1 MKKYVKK
8 NWPLGL
14 TNLVLIVFVI
24 VLNILAF
31 TSFDNIFEQFFGYSD
46 HYLVGNTEDYNVNY
60 VESKFNSVEEL
71 YAYEEAKCAEIAQAG
86 IVLLKNDNTLLPL
99 NSGTT
104 LSLFSVSS
112 TNLVSGGS
120 GSGSGSFELTAD
132 LKEGLEATGFKVN
145 QKLWDFY
152 KFGNGSTYGRGPGVI
167 NYGADLDWSINE
179 CPLNVITADSSLV
192 ASFQGTT
199 AVFVLSRTGGEGGD
213 EARDM
218 AAYGGKSGE
227 HYLEPNKEELEI
239 IDYLNKNFSDVIIL
253 INSNNAME
261 LGWVNNYENINAVLN
276 FPGAGRRGTYGLGYL
291 LRGKGAN
298 GKEFSPSGHL
308 VDTLVYDNFSSP
320 AMQNM
325 GDYNYENSNYYYVV
339 YSEGIYIGYKYYE
352 TRYEDYVTGRENTGT
367 YDYANTVTYPF
378 GYGMSYTSFEWSD
391 YKVGNVDKDGNID
404 VSIKVKNTGSVKGK
418 DVVQI
423 YVNAPYTEYD
433 KENNIEKASVSLVGY
448 GKTKLLNP
456 NESETV
462 KITLN
467 LKDFISYDSKNK
479 KTYILEDGTYFI
491 TAGYDAHAAINN
503 VLKKKSSLGQSVD
516 ITKMVKSLS
525 EEVAGNADLVGTY
538 VQSTFDS
545 TTYSKSNGVAVTNQ
559 FDDAILDDM
568 KQLSRSNWSIMDNDG
583 LRYGT
588 VGTKNS
594 PAEIGGKQFSHPLDR
609 ELKAKLDSRSSLNP
623 NEGKEYL
630 DVELEQNHDIDLID
644 LRGLAFDDPKWNL
657 LLSQMSIKE
666 LHKLVAESGYC
677 SPSVSSINKPKV
689 RDLDGPAGLNKVVG
703 HGSVELGEDYFSMT
717 WPTEYILACTWDE
730 ALAYEMG
737 QLIGEDGL
745 YGDVQGWYGPG
756 MNIHRTPFAG
766 RNFEYYSED
775 SYLSGRFGYQQVA
788 GASSMGLYAF
798 IKHFALNDQE
808 THRDHLGLITW
819 SNEQTIRE
827 IYLKPFEMTIKDNY
841 QEVKYNEPVYNENGK
856 IVDYVE
862 KTALLPATF
871 GVMSSFNRIGTTW
884 AGGHYRLLT
893 NVLRNEWGYNGF
905 VLTDYEVRSY
915 MYTDQS
921 LAAGG
926 DAKLTTVDWGDF
938 SLKDSPEYHLYA
950 YNAAHHIL
958 YTVVNSAGMN
968 GFVHGVRYVNG
979 FAYYKLIIAA
989 VDIVC
994 GAAIIALSTILIR
1007 KFLRIKKEEKEVE
1020 QV

>member
-1 MKKYVKK
+1 MKKYIKK

-14 TNLVLIVFVI
+14 VNLVLIIFVI
-24 VLNILAF
+24 VLNIVVL
-31 TSFDNIFEQFFGYSD
+31 TTLDNVAEQFFGYTD
-46 HYLVGNTEDYNVNY
+46 HYLVGDTKDYDVNY
-60 VESKFNSVEEL
+60 VSSDFDSVEEL
-71 YAYEEAKCAEIAQAG
+71 YAYEEAKCAEIAQDG
-86 IVLLKNDNTLLPL
+86 IVLLKNDNNLLPL
-99 NSGTT
+99 KNDTT

-112 TNLVSGGS
+112 VNLVSGGS

-152 KFGNGSTYGRGPGVI
+152 KTGNGSSYGRGPGVI

-179 CPLNVITADSSLV
+179 CPLSVITDDSSLV
-192 ASFQGTT
+192 SSFAGTT

-253 INSNNAME
+253 LNCNNAME

-291 LRGKGAN
+291 LRGKDAS
-298 GKEFSPSGHL
+298 GKDLAPSGHL

-352 TRYEDYVTGRENTGT
+352 TRYEDYVSGRENTGS

-391 YKVGNVDKDGNID
+391 YTVSSADKDGNIK
-404 VSIKVKNTGSVKGK
+404 VSIKVKNTGSVSGR

-423 YVNAPYTEYD
+423 YVNAPYTQYD
-433 KENNIEKASVSLVGY
+433 IDNNIEKSSVSLVGF
-448 GKTKLLNP
+448 GKTGVIKP
-456 NESETV
+456 NESEKV
-462 KITLN
+462 EITLN
-467 LKDFISYDSKNK
+467 LKDFITYDVKNK
-479 KTYILEDGTYFI
+479 KTYILEDGTYYI
-491 TAGYDAHAAINN
+491 TAGYDAHAAVNN
-503 VLKKKSSLGQSVD
+503 VLKKKSSLGQSID
-516 ITKMVKSLS
+516 TSKMVKSLS
-525 EEVAGNADLVGTY
+525 ETVAGNADLVGTY

-545 TTYSKSNGVAVTNQ
+545 TTYATSNGVAITNQ
-559 FDDAILDDM
+559 FDDAMMDDM
-568 KQLSRSNWSIMDNDG
+568 KQLSRSNWAVMDNNG
-583 LRYGT
+583 LRYGS
-588 VGTKNS
+588 VSSKAS
-594 PAEIGGKQFSHPLDR
+594 PAEIGGKQFSHSLDST
-609 ELKAKLDSRSSLNP
+609 LKSKLDSRSSLNP
-623 NEGKEYL
+623 NEGNEYL
-630 DVELEQNHDIDLID
+630 EVELEQEHDIDLID

-657 LLSQMSIKE
+657 LLSQMSVKE
-666 LHKLVAESGYC
+666 LHKLVTESGYC
-677 SPSVSSINKPKV
+677 SPSIDSINKPKV

-703 HGSVELGEDYFSMT
+703 HGSVELGNDYYSMT
-717 WPTEYILACTWDE
+717 WPTEYILACTWDVD
-730 ALAYEMG
+730 LAYEMG
-737 QLIGEDGL
+737 KLIGEDGL

-775 SYLSGRFGYQQVA
+775 SYLSGIFGYQQVA
-788 GASSMGLYAF
+788 GASSKGLYAF

-808 THRDHLGLITW
+808 THRDHLGLVTW

-827 IYLKPFEMTIKDNY
+827 IYLKPFEMTITDNY

-856 IVDYVE
+856 IVDYVS
-862 KTALLPATF
+862 KTTTLPATF
-871 GVMSSFNRIGTTW
+871 GIMTSFNRIGATW
-884 AGGHYRLLT
+884 AGGHYRLIT

-921 LAAGG
+921 IAAGG

-938 SLKDSPEYHLYA
+938 SLKDNPEYHVYA

-958 YTVVNSAGMN
+958 YTVVNSSGMN
-968 GFVHGVRYVNG
+968 GFIHGVRYVNG
-979 FAYYKLIIAA
+979 FAYYKIILIG
-989 VDIVC
+989 VDVLL
-994 GAAIIALSTILIR
+994 GSAIIVLSTILVR
-1007 KFLRIKKEEKEVE
+1007 RYLRFRKKEQEEV
-1020 QV
+1020 